1 MRKLYSTLILFFSA
15 ITTMAQGWPAN
26 YEGVMLQG
34 FYWDGYADSKW
45 TVLEKQADELSQY
58 FNLIWVPQSGKTSD
72 YYHSK
77 RQTMGYDPCFWLD
90 HNSCWGTE
98 AELKKMIK
106 TFSDK
111 GTGIIED
118 VVINHKNGLNTWVD
132 FPDETSGS
140 YTITWDNTTF
150 SGICQDDECNNAEN
164 LKQWSKDGKKTTGA
178 KDTGDNFEGYRD
190 LDHKNET
197 VQKNVKTYL
206 DFLINELGYV
216 GFRYDMVKG
225 YSAKYTGEYNA
236 TVQPTYSV
244 GEYWDGDKTK
254 VTTWINSTKVD
265 GQIQSAAFD
274 FPMKYNIN
282 SAFGGGNWGALA
294 NVMLSN
300 DKNYA
305 RYSVTF
311 VDNHDTYR
319 ENDKLKTNICAAN
332 AYILAMPGTP
342 CLFLKH
348 WQSNKGTL
356 KRLIALRKAAGITN
370 ESEILTAE
378 TLGDGFLLTVQGSIG
393 KLRLHLGP
401 VGDVAFANPV
411 DMWTLAIEGKNFQV
425 YANKDVDLT
434 DMEAITDTDESPE
447 DDTPVEIP
455 SFCQVNEGE
464 TCAFFVSPKNWGSQ
478 IKCWRWDKQY
488 NYTGNNWPGV
498 DCEKL
503 GTDSKG
509 NTVWKWTFKDSDK
522 KSQTSTN
529 EGIIFNDFKTGDDP
543 NGSQTADLAFKNGG
557 YYNEEGLQGVVIP
570 TAIRSITTQTEDGE
584 IKVYTLNGH
593 LIRTAKSSEEAL
605 NGLPKG
611 IYIINNKKFVIK

>member
-1 MRKLYSTLILFFSA
+1 MQKLYSTLVLLFVA
-15 ITTMAQGWPAN
+15 ITTMAQGWPEN
-26 YEGVMLQG
+26 YKGVMLQG
-34 FYWDGYADSKW
+34 FYWDSYADSKW
-45 TVLEKQADELSQY
+45 TVLEGQADELSQ
-58 FNLIWVPQSGKTSD
+58 FFDLIWIPNSGKTSE
-72 YYHSK
+72 YHHSK

-90 HNSCWGTE
+90 HNTCWGTE
-98 AELKKMIK
+98 AELKEMIK

-132 FPDETSGS
+132 FPDEEKGS
-140 YTITWDNTTF
+140 YSIKWDNTNF
-150 SGICQDDECNNAEN
+150 SGITSDDECNSN
-164 LKQWSKDGKKTTGA
+164 GYKTTGA
-178 KDTGDNFEGYRD
+178 KDTGDNFDGYRD
-190 LDHKNET
+190 LDHTNET

-206 DFLINELGYV
+206 DFLLKELGYV

-225 YSAKYTGEYNA
+225 YKAQYTGEYNA
-236 TVQPTYSV
+236 SAKPTYSV
-244 GEYWDGDKTK
+244 GECWDGSKTV
-254 VTTWINSTKVD
+254 VTNWINGTKVD
-265 GQIQSAAFD
+265 GKIQSAAFD

-282 SAFGGGNWGALA
+282 SAFGGGSWSALA
-294 NVMLSN
+294 KDALSN

-319 ENDKLKTNICAAN
+319 RDEGKKDYLGTNICAAN
-332 AYILAMPGTP
+332 AYILMMPGTP

-356 KRLIALRKAAGITN
+356 KRLIAIRKSAGITN
-370 ESEILTAE
+370 QSEILSAKASDSGFALSVKGEKGTVMLL
-378 TLGDGFLLTVQGSIG
+378 LGTVDDASTSGYE
-393 KLRLHLGP
+393 
-401 VGDVAFANPV
+401 
-411 DMWTLAIEGKNFQV
+411 LALEGKKFKL
-425 YANKDVDLT
+425 YTKDVDLT
-434 DMEAITDTDESPE
+434 TEKAITDTDASPE

-455 SFCQVNEGE
+455 SFCTVNEGE
-464 TCAFFVSPKNWGSQ
+464 TCAFFVSPQNWGSQ

-488 NYTGNNWPGV
+488 NYTSNVWPGV
-498 DCEKL
+498 NCEKL

-509 NTVWKWTFKDSDK
+509 NTVWKWTLKESDK
-522 KSQTSTN
+522 KSQSSTN
-529 EGIIFNDFKTGDDP
+529 EGIIFNDGT
-543 NGSQTADLAFKNGG
+543 NQTADLAFKNGG

>member
-1 MRKLYSTLILFFSA
+1 MRKLYSTLVLLFVA
-15 ITTMAQGWPAN
+15 IATMAQGWPEN
-26 YEGVMLQG
+26 YKGVMLQG

-45 TVLEKQADELSQY
+45 TVLESQADELSQY
-58 FNLIWVPQSGKTSD
+58 FSLIWVPQSGKTSD
-72 YYHSK
+72 YHHSK

-106 TFSDK
+106 TFNDK

-150 SGICQDDECNNAEN
+150 SGICKDDECNKN
-164 LKQWSKDGKKTTGA
+164 GYPTTGA
-178 KDTGDNFEGYRD
+178 NDTGDNFDGYRD
-190 LDHKNET
+190 LDHTNET

-206 DFLINELGYV
+206 DFLLKELGYA

-225 YSAKYTGEYNA
+225 YNAKYTGEYNA
-236 TVQPTYSV
+236 TVKPTYSV
-244 GEYWDGDKTK
+244 GEYWHGDKAK

-265 GQIQSAAFD
+265 GKIQSAAFD

-319 ENDKLKTNICAAN
+319 RDEGKKDYLGTNICAAN

-411 DMWTLAIEGKNFQV
+411 D
-425 YANKDVDLT
+425 DLT
-434 DMEAITDTDESPE
+434 AMKAITDTDESPE

-509 NTVWKWTFKDSDK
+509 NTVWKWTLKASDK
-522 KSQTSTN
+522 KSQSSTN
-529 EGIIFNDFKTGDDP
+529 EGIIFNDGT
-543 NGSQTADLAFKNGG
+543 NQTADLAFKNGG
-557 YYNEEGLQGVVIP
+557 YYNEEGLQGVVTP
-570 TAIRSITTQTEDGE
+570 TAIRNITTETDGE
-584 IKVYTLNGH
+584 TKVYTLDGR
-593 LIRTAKSSEEAL
+593 LIRTAKNGQEAL
-605 NGLPKG
+605 IGLPKG
-611 IYIINNKKFVIK
+611 IYIINQKKFILK

>member
-1 MRKLYSTLILFFSA
+1 MRKLYSTLVLLFVA
-15 ITTMAQGWPAN
+15 IATMAQGWPQN
-26 YEGVMLQG
+26 YKGVMLQG

-58 FNLIWVPQSGKTSD
+58 FDLIWVPQSGMTSKF
-72 YYHSK
+72 YHNK
-77 RQTMGYDPCFWLD
+77 EKTMGYDPCFWLD

-132 FPDETSGS
+132 FPDETSASGNYS
-140 YTITWDNTTF
+140 IKWDNTDF
-150 SGICQDDECNNAEN
+150 SGICVTDECNKN
-164 LKQWSKDGKKTTGA
+164 GYPTTGA
-178 KDTGDNFEGYRD
+178 NDTGDNFDGYRD
-190 LDHKNET
+190 LDHTNET

-206 DFLINELGYV
+206 DFLLNEIGYV

-225 YSAKYTGEYNA
+225 YSAKYTGEYNSSA
-236 TVQPTYSV
+236 QPIYSV
-244 GEYWDGDKTK
+244 GEYWDDDKTK
-254 VTTWINSTKVD
+254 VTNWINGTKVD
-265 GQIQSAAFD
+265 GIIQSAAFD
-274 FPMKYNIN
+274 FPMKHNIN
-282 SAFGGGNWGALA
+282 SAFGGGNWSALA
-294 NVMLSN
+294 NDMLSN
-300 DKNYA
+300 DKTYA

-319 ENDKLKTNICAAN
+319 RDEGGKDYLGTNICAAN

-401 VGDVAFANPV
+401 VGDIAFANPV

-425 YANKDVDLT
+425 YASKDVDLT
-434 DMEAITDTDESPE
+434 AMEAITDTDESPE

-464 TCAFFVSPKNWGSQ
+464 TCAFFVAPKNWGSQ

-488 NYTGNNWPGV
+488 NYTGNSWPGV
-498 DCEKL
+498 NCEKL
-503 GTDSKG
+503 GEDSKG
-509 NTVWKWTFKDSDK
+509 NSVWKWTFKDSDK

-611 IYIINNKKFVIK
+611 IYIINNKKFILK

>member
-1 MRKLYSTLILFFSA
+1 MQKLYSTLVLLFVA
-15 ITTMAQGWPAN
+15 IATMAQGWPAN

-45 TVLEKQADELSQY
+45 TVLESQADELSQY
-58 FNLIWVPQSGKTSD
+58 FSLIWVPQSGKTSD
-72 YYHSK
+72 YHHSK

-106 TFSDK
+106 TFNDK

-150 SGICQDDECNNAEN
+150 SGICKDDECNKN
-164 LKQWSKDGKKTTGA
+164 GYPTTGA
-178 KDTGDNFEGYRD
+178 NDTGDNFDGYRD
-190 LDHKNET
+190 LDHTNET

-206 DFLINELGYV
+206 DFLLNELGYA

-225 YSAKYTGEYNA
+225 YSAKYTGAYNA
-236 TVQPTYSV
+236 SAKPTYSV
-244 GEYWDGDKTK
+244 GEYWDGDKAK

-265 GQIQSAAFD
+265 GKIQSAAFD

-319 ENDKLKTNICAAN
+319 RDEGKKDYLGTNICAAN

-425 YANKDVDLT
+425 YASKDVDLT
-434 DMEAITDTDESPE
+434 AMKAITDQDEKPE
-447 DDTPVEIP
+447 EEVVIP
-455 SFCQVNEGE
+455 SFCTVAEGE
-464 TCAFFVSPKNWGSQ
+464 TCAFFVAPKNWGSQ

-488 NYTGNNWPGV
+488 NYTGNSWPGV

-503 GTDSKG
+503 GEDNKG
-509 NTVWKWTFKDSDK
+509 NSVWKWTLKDSDK

-529 EGIIFNDFKTGDDP
+529 EGIIFNDGT
-543 NGSQTADLAFKNGG
+543 NQTADLAFKNGG
-557 YYNEEGLQGVVIP
+557 YYNEDGLQGIVTT
-570 TAIRSITTQTEDGE
+570 TAIHSITAQTDGE
-584 IKVYTLNGH
+584 TKVYTLDGR
-593 LIRTAKSSEEAL
+593 LIRTAKNSQEAL
-605 NGLPKG
+605 SGLPKG
-611 IYIINNKKFVIK
+611 IYIINQRKFILK

>member
-1 MRKLYSTLILFFSA
+1 
-15 ITTMAQGWPAN
+15 MAQGWPQN
-26 YEGVMLQG
+26 YKGVMLQG

-58 FNLIWVPQSGKTSD
+58 FDLIWVPQSGMTSKF
-72 YYHSK
+72 YHNK
-77 RQTMGYDPCFWLD
+77 EKTMGYDPCFWLD

-132 FPDETSGS
+132 FPYETSASGNYS
-140 YTITWDNTTF
+140 IKWDNTDF
-150 SGICQDDECNNAEN
+150 SGICVTDECNKN
-164 LKQWSKDGKKTTGA
+164 GYPTTGA
-178 KDTGDNFEGYRD
+178 NDTGDNFDGYRD
-190 LDHKNET
+190 LDHTNET

-206 DFLINELGYV
+206 DFLLNEIGYV

-225 YSAKYTGEYNA
+225 YSAKYTGEYNSSA
-236 TVQPTYSV
+236 QPIYSV
-244 GEYWDGDKTK
+244 GEYWDDDKTK
-254 VTTWINSTKVD
+254 VTNWINGTKVD
-265 GQIQSAAFD
+265 GIIQSAAFD

-282 SAFGGGNWGALA
+282 SAFGGGNWSALA
-294 NVMLSN
+294 NDMLSN
-300 DKNYA
+300 DKTYA

-319 ENDKLKTNICAAN
+319 RDEGGKDYLGTNICAAN

-378 TLGDGFLLTVQGSIG
+378 TLGNGFLLTVQGSIG

-425 YANKDVDLT
+425 YTSKDVD
-434 DMEAITDTDESPE
+434 
-447 DDTPVEIP
+447 
-455 SFCQVNEGE
+455 

-478 IKCWRWDKQY
+478 IKCWCWNNKY
-488 NYTGNNWPGV
+488 NYTTNVWPGV
-498 DCEKL
+498 NCEKL
-503 GTDSKG
+503 GEDSKG
-509 NTVWKWTFKDSDK
+509 NSVWKWTFKESDK
-522 KSQTSTN
+522 KSQSSTN
-529 EGIIFNDFKTGDDP
+529 EGIIFNDFIASNDP
-543 NGSQTADLAFKNGG
+543 NGNQTADLAFKNGG
-557 YYNEEGLQGVVIP
+557 YYNDEGLQAIVTP
-570 TAIRSITTQTEDGE
+570 TAIRNITVQTDGE
-584 IKVYTLNGH
+584 TKVFTLDGR
-593 LIRTAKSSEEAL
+593 LIRTAKNSEEAFL
-605 NGLPKG
+605 LTCAC
-611 IYIINNKKFVIK
+611 

>member
-1 MRKLYSTLILFFSA
+1 MQKLYSTLVLLFVA
-15 ITTMAQGWPAN
+15 IAMMAQGWPEN
-26 YEGVMLQG
+26 YKGVMLQG

-45 TVLEKQADELSQY
+45 TVLESQADELSQY
-58 FNLIWVPQSGKTSD
+58 FSLIWVPQSGKTSE

-140 YTITWDNTTF
+140 YTIT
-150 SGICQDDECNNAEN
+150 DECNKN
-164 LKQWSKDGKKTTGA
+164 GYTTTGA
-178 KDTGDNFEGYRD
+178 KDTGDDFEGYRD
-190 LDHKNET
+190 LDHTNET

-206 DFLINELGYV
+206 DFLLKELGYA

-225 YSAKYTGEYNA
+225 YNAKYTGEYNA
-236 TVQPTYSV
+236 TAKPTYSV
-244 GEYWDGDKTK
+244 GECWDSDKAK

-265 GQIQSAAFD
+265 GKIQSAAFD

-319 ENDKLKTNICAAN
+319 RDEGKKDYLGTNICAAN

-378 TLGDGFLLTVQGSIG
+378 TLG
-393 KLRLHLGP
+393 
-401 VGDVAFANPV
+401 V

-425 YANKDVDLT
+425 YTSKDVDLT
-434 DMEAITDTDESPE
+434 AMKAITDTDESPE

-455 SFCQVNEGE
+455 SFCVVNEGE

-509 NTVWKWTFKDSDK
+509 NTVWKWTLKASDK
-522 KSQTSTN
+522 KSQSSTN
-529 EGIIFNDFKTGDDP
+529 EGIIFNDGT
-543 NGSQTADLAFKNGG
+543 NQTADLAFKNGG
-557 YYNEEGLQGVVIP
+557 YYNEEGLQGVVTP
-570 TAIRSITTQTEDGE
+570 TAIRSITTETDGE
-584 IKVYTLNGH
+584 TKVYTLDGR
-593 LIRTAKSSEEAL
+593 LIRTAKNSEEAL
-605 NGLPKG
+605 SGLPKG

>member
-1 MRKLYSTLILFFSA
+1 MRKLYSTLVLLFVA
-15 ITTMAQGWPAN
+15 IATMAQGWPQN
-26 YEGVMLQG
+26 YKGVMLQG

-58 FNLIWVPQSGKTSD
+58 FDLIWVPQSGMTSKF
-72 YYHSK
+72 YHNK
-77 RQTMGYDPCFWLD
+77 EKTMGYDPCFWLD

-132 FPDETSGS
+132 FPDETSASGNYS
-140 YTITWDNTTF
+140 IKWDNTDF
-150 SGICQDDECNNAEN
+150 SGICVTDECNKN
-164 LKQWSKDGKKTTGA
+164 GYPTTGA
-178 KDTGDNFEGYRD
+178 NDTGDNFDGYRD
-190 LDHKNET
+190 LDHTNET

-206 DFLINELGYV
+206 DFLLNEIGYV

-225 YSAKYTGEYNA
+225 YSAKYTGEYNSSA
-236 TVQPTYSV
+236 QPIYSV
-244 GEYWDGDKTK
+244 GEYWDDDKTK
-254 VTTWINSTKVD
+254 VTNWINGTKVD
-265 GQIQSAAFD
+265 GIIQSAAFD

-282 SAFGGGNWGALA
+282 SAFGGGNWSALA
-294 NVMLSN
+294 NDMLSN
-300 DKNYA
+300 DKTYA

-319 ENDKLKTNICAAN
+319 RDEGGKDYLGTNICAAN

-378 TLGDGFLLTVQGSIG
+378 TLGNGFLLTVQGSIG

-425 YANKDVDLT
+425 YTSKDVDLT
-434 DMEAITDTDESPE
+434 AMKAITDEDASPE

-455 SFCQVNEGE
+455 SFCIVNEGE

-478 IKCWRWDKQY
+478 IKCWCWNNKY
-488 NYTGNNWPGV
+488 NYTTNVWPGV
-498 DCEKL
+498 NCEKL
-503 GTDSKG
+503 GEDSKG
-509 NTVWKWTFKDSDK
+509 NSVWKWTFKESDK
-522 KSQTSTN
+522 KSQSSTN
-529 EGIIFNDFKTGDDP
+529 EGIIFNDFIASNDP
-543 NGSQTADLAFKNGG
+543 NGNQTADLAFKNGG
-557 YYNEEGLQGVVIP
+557 YYNDEGLQAIVTP
-570 TAIRSITTQTEDGE
+570 TAIRNITVQTDGE
-584 IKVYTLNGH
+584 TKVFT
-593 LIRTAKSSEEAL
+593 LIRTAKNSEEAL
-605 NGLPKG
+605 SGLPKG